1 MDSQNTDP
9 NLKTDP
15 NKINDDTP
23 TIYGPQTAVGFD
35 DVYKDIDNIS
45 NMPLDTKKEVEMV
58 LQKGWAIMRARNFK
72 NKNLIDLSI
81 LQITNIN
88 TKMITVFDE
97 AIQKIK
103 AGTFNQYNFN
113 STIPSVTDLK
123 NAAEPYYDILLEI
136 LKKMKNKIKPL
147 ELAKINVAVE
157 IYKNEILKKTG
168 EYTTLLYSKKGGIS
182 LRKRKGKRRKT
193 VKKRGRRTLRK
204 GKRNG
209 KRRRDTRKY

>member
-9 NLKTDP
+9 N
-15 NKINDDTP
+15 KINDT
-23 TIYGPQTAVGFD
+23 TSAEYGPQTAVGFD
-35 DVYKDIDNIS
+35 SVYKDIDNIS

-103 AGTFNQYNFN
+103 AGTFNQYDFN

-136 LKKMKNKIKPL
+136 LKKMKNEIKPL

-182 LRKRKGKRRKT
+182 LRKRKGKRIKT

-209 KRRRDTRKY
+209 KRRRNTKKLL

>member
-9 NLKTDP
+9 N
-15 NKINDDTP
+15 KINDT
-23 TIYGPQTAVGFD
+23 TSAEYGPQTAVGFD
-35 DVYKDIDNIS
+35 SVYKDIDNIS

-58 LQKGWAIMRARNFK
+58 LQKGWSIMRERKFN
-72 NKNLIDLSI
+72 NKKLIELSI

-88 TKMITVFDE
+88 TKIITVFDE

-103 AGTFNQYNFN
+103 AGTFNQYDFN
-113 STIPSVTDLK
+113 TTIPSVTDLK

-136 LKKMKNKIKPL
+136 LKKMKNELKPS

-168 EYTTLLYSKKGGIS
+168 EYTTLLYPKKGGRT
-182 LRKRKGKRRKT
+182 LKKGKGKGKRRKT
-193 VKKRGRRTLRK
+193 VRKKKGRKTVRK
-204 GKRNG
+204 GKR
-209 KRRRDTRKY
+209 RRNTRKH

>member
-9 NLKTDP
+9 N
-15 NKINDDTP
+15 KINNDTP
-23 TIYGPQTAVGFD
+23 TVYGEPTAVGFD
-35 DVYKDIDNIS
+35 SVYKDIDNIS

-58 LQKGWAIMRARNFK
+58 LQKGWSIMRERKFN
-72 NKNLIDLSI
+72 NKKLIELSI

-103 AGTFNQYNFN
+103 AGTFNQYDFN

-136 LKKMKNKIKPL
+136 LKKMKNELKPS
-147 ELAKINVAVE
+147 ELAKINVAVA

-168 EYTTLLYSKKGGIS
+168 EYTTLLYSKKGGIT
-182 LRKRKGKRRKT
+182 LKNRNGK
-193 VKKRGRRTLRK
+193 RRTLRK
-204 GKRNG
+204 GKIKTVRKG
-209 KRRRDTRKY
+209 KRRRNTRKH